1 MAIKPKYVKQLAT
14 LLLEKYP
21 QSFNA
26 DFETN
31 KENVEKLTNVESKG
45 VRNRIAGYITRK
57 KAGGNAGAA

>member
-1 MAIKPKYVKQLAT
+1 MAIKPKYVKQLGK

-21 QSFNA
+21 QAFNT

-31 KENVEKLTNVESKG
+31 KDSVSKLTNVESKG

-57 KAGGNAGAA
+57 KGGAQQQTA

>member
-14 LLLEKYP
+14 TLLERYP
-21 QSFNA
+21 EAFNT

-31 KENVEKLTNVESKG
+31 KESVAELTNVESKG

-57 KAGGNAGAA
+57 QQSAAAAA

>member
-14 LLLEKYP
+14 LLLERYP
-21 QSFNA
+21 ESFNT

-31 KENVEKLTNVESKG
+31 KESVTTLTNVESKG

-57 KAGGNAGAA
+57 KAGSAASA

>member
-21 QSFNA
+21 QSFNT

-57 KAGGNAGAA
+57 KASSAASA

>member
-21 QSFNA
+21 DSFNT

-57 KAGGNAGAA
+57 KASAAAAA